1 VVATPVQR
9 HVEREGQKP
18 HGADS
23 LQAAY
28 RFKASFYCGA
38 ECPSLPKARNCVR
51 EATTRTAGSDEM
63 SLRPNVYV
71 VPFGGH
77 RSAPRVIAALAGVV
91 HNPAGHEHNDDED
104 NQ

>member
-28 RFKASFYCGA
+28 RFKASFNCGA
-38 ECPSLPKARNCVR
+38 ECPSLALCRHTNALRRCLLSGGIADIVR
-51 EATTRTAGSDEM
+51 
-63 SLRPNVYV
+63 
-71 VPFGGH
+71 F
-77 RSAPRVIAALAGVV
+77 
-91 HNPAGHEHNDDED
+91 
-104 NQ
+104 